1 MTTSIGRRHR
11 KRKIKAE
18 INVVPYIDV
27 MLVLLVIFMITA
39 PLLNLGVDVELP
51 QSNAKSISAK
61 SDPLVVQVYPDGSF
75 SLIAQG
81 DKAPQVMSAQ
91 ALVAKVG
98 AIRRQDAG
106 IAVLVGSD
114 GSAPYQRVLDVID
127 LLKDAQVEKVSLLT
141 NQKQGTTR

>member
-1 MTTSIGRRHR
+1 MSTMSMRRHR

-51 QSNAKSISAK
+51 QSNAKSISAE
-61 SDPLVVQVYPDGSF
+61 SDPLVVQVYPDGTF
-75 SLIAQG
+75 SLTAKG
-81 DKAPQVMSAQ
+81 DKAPQMISAQ
-91 ALVAKVG
+91 ALVARVG
-98 AIRRQDAG
+98 AIHRQNPD

-141 NQKQGTTR
+141 NQKQGAAQ